1 MSASVILVTG
11 GAGFIG
17 SHVCKQL
24 AREGFQP
31 LVIDDLSTG
40 HEEAVRWG
48 PLVQIDVRDTDRV
61 TEVLQQF
68 QIETVMHFAASAYVG
83 ESVMQPL
90 RYYDNNVGGMISL
103 MKACQQADVS
113 RVIFSSSCAT
123 YGAPSH
129 QPIGEETLQ
138 TPTNPYGRT
147 KLACEQ
153 ILRDVGRANGMRHA
167 ILRYFNAAGCDPE
180 GELCERHDPET
191 HIIPLALMT
200 AAGQRQQFSVFGRD
214 YATPDGTCV
223 RDYIH
228 VTDLAVGHVAALK
241 HLLSGGESL
250 SVNLGT
256 GHGHSVLEI
265 INKIEQMAT
274 CKMPV
279 VFEDRRAGDP
289 PILVADPDRAR
300 DLLGFQ
306 ARHSQLETILRD
318 AAPSFGV
325 HVS

>member
-1 MSASVILVTG
+1 
-11 GAGFIG
+11 
-17 SHVCKQL
+17 
-24 AREGFQP
+24 
-31 LVIDDLSTG
+31 
-40 HEEAVRWG
+40 
-48 PLVQIDVRDTDRV
+48 
-61 TEVLQQF
+61 
-68 QIETVMHFAASAYVG
+68 
-83 ESVMQPL
+83 
-90 RYYDNNVGGMISL
+90 
-103 MKACQQADVS
+103 
-113 RVIFSSSCAT
+113 
-123 YGAPSH
+123 
-129 QPIGEETLQ
+129 
-138 TPTNPYGRT
+138 
-147 KLACEQ
+147 
-153 ILRDVGRANGMRHA
+153 
-167 ILRYFNAAGCDPE
+167 
-180 GELCERHDPET
+180 
-191 HIIPLALMT
+191 MT